1 MKTYKPMQTPQAY
14 SSQLNT
20 VNTSLENIDNEIRN
34 FVGDG
39 DINQIDFK
47 KNKIPPFVQKK
58 LFEHVSSPDFL
69 ASMLL
74 GSVHSLSFDFGIH
87 QKELSCL
94 INNERGKAVPNF
106 FVIEMLERMRKYRQ
120 LYKAKEKQCILLPE
134 LIAYYQTG
142 NNPYSL
148 LPNGKI
154 ASLHEGWLKSF
165 SLLDYSCKAF
175 LEVAD
180 YYKNDDKQTTCPI
193 KQTKQPLVQKAD
205 FRKIIQY
212 EDKKKLLD
220 RLHELIDG
228 KSGADVGAVLLKA
241 KKEKYLTKCPN
252 EKEYVS
258 EFTLVGSWAAIKKY
272 LNTNTPTAEGN
283 ADNIVIF

>member
-20 VNTSLENIDNEIRN
+20 VNTGLENIDNEIRN

-134 LIAYYQTG
+134 LIVE
-142 NNPYSL
+142 NP
-148 LPNGKI
+148 
-154 ASLHEGWLKSF
+154 
-165 SLLDYSCKAF
+165 
-175 LEVAD
+175 V
-180 YYKNDDKQTTCPI
+180 
-193 KQTKQPLVQKAD
+193 
-205 FRKIIQY
+205 
-212 EDKKKLLD
+212 
-220 RLHELIDG
+220 
-228 KSGADVGAVLLKA
+228 
-241 KKEKYLTKCPN
+241 
-252 EKEYVS
+252 
-258 EFTLVGSWAAIKKY
+258 
-272 LNTNTPTAEGN
+272 
-283 ADNIVIF
+283 